1 MFFPHYY
8 LFIFLQIRFFQF
20 KGSETNLQPLLLF
33 WQRNLL
39 IRIQYCNDP
48 VVHILIFFHMFQLHY
63 YVILNC
69 LMCDK
74 KFLNVLDDIDII
86 YRIYFII

>member
-1 MFFPHYY
+1 MFFPHY
-8 LFIFLQIRFFQF
+8 FILQIRFFQF
-20 KGSETNLQPLLLF
+20 KGSKTNLQPLLLF
-33 WQRNLL
+33 WQRHLL
-39 IRIQYCNDP
+39 IRIQYCIDP
-48 VVHILIFFHMFQLHY
+48 VVYILIFFHMFQLHY

-74 KFLNVLDDIDII
+74 NFLNVLDYIDII